1 MQCASPPPKTHT
13 ALLRQRA
20 SSGAADG
27 AEQDKAQA
35 TLAEIFPETAVDGA
49 ATAFALAH
57 LRPGAGPVLWIQD
70 RLSLRET
77 GRPCLAGICGTA
89 GPHTQGPHTQGLHTQ
104 GPHLLHLTVSR
115 AADVLWAMEE
125 GLRCPSL
132 GAVIG
137 EVWGNAGA
145 LDFTATKR
153 LALRSE
159 AHGVPAWLIRR
170 AATPDLSAARE
181 RWRLASLPSLPQP
194 HDMRAPGLPLWRA
207 DLFRARWRTPGQWV
221 ARHGDDGRGL
231 VLEHGLQQTP
241 GNMAAQ
247 QRAAG

>member
-13 ALLRQRA
+13 TLLRQRA
-20 SSGAADG
+20 SSGATDG
-27 AEQDKAQA
+27 PEQDKAQA

-57 LRPGAGPVLWIQD
+57 LQPDAGPVLWIQD

-77 GRPCLAGICGTA
+77 GRPCLAGICSTE
-89 GPHTQGPHTQGLHTQ
+89 

-159 AHGVPAWLIRR
+159 AHGVPAWLIRL

-194 HDMRAPGLPLWRA
+194 HDTRAPGLPLWRA
-207 DLFRARWRTPGQWV
+207 DLFRARWRSPGQWV

-231 VLEHGLQQTP
+231 VLEHGLQPAP
-241 GNMAAQ
+241 GIIAAQ

>member
-20 SSGAADG
+20 SSGAAKEP
-27 AEQDKAQA
+27 EQDKAQA

-77 GRPCLAGICGTA
+77 GRPCLAGICGTE
-89 GPHTQGPHTQGLHTQ
+89 

-115 AADVLWAMEE
+115 AVDVLWAMEE

-207 DLFRARWRTPGQWV
+207 DLFRARWRNPGQWV

-231 VLEHGLQQTP
+231 VLEHGLQNARQP
-241 GNMAAQ
+241 GPGIMAEQ